1 MDWLPIDENMPVYPQ
16 DTEDY
21 PPILICTDKAKVFLV
36 TPEQD
41 PKVGVCYTI
50 YYSEIW
56 LEVASEGTPIGW
68 MHAPRPLTFSSS
80 RAS

>member
-16 DTEDY
+16 DCEDY

-56 LEVASEGTPIGW
+56 LEVMSEGTPIAW
-68 MHAPRPLTFSSS
+68 MPAPKPLTFSSS
-80 RAS
+80 RGS